1 MLKVGGVLGM
11 TELPKLKDF
20 SGNLIRIKYLED
32 EVKYAQSQ
40 LQEHDTGHIH
50 TAISWMKDRIKHL
63 KGESNE

>member
-1 MLKVGGVLGM
+1 M

-20 SGNLIRIKYLED
+20 SGNFIRIKYLED

-63 KGESNE
+63 KGGSNE